1 MEQKNISAIKHVE
14 KIERIRTYILQ
25 FIYKD
30 GNGWAIVNAR
40 TPNLAESVFK
50 TQTKYEGARVTDIKE
65 SRWFGNNMQLV
76 YEGAVTTVSNAD
88 ITKIEGIINEAIR
101 KYNFTDV
108 ITVAVNRKFEEL
120 DLEELIN
127 IDLSDYV
134 TKEDINKSIN
144 EAISNLNLNSYLT
157 RQDVLNLISELNLH
171 GQDGQDGQNGTN
183 GADGVGISNITY
195 NSNNGKLTI
204 YLTDG
209 STKQFTIASSG
220 GPSGIVEV
228 TQIGHGPFSGPNGA
242 VAAATAN
249 PNVMFQWILEEPVEI
264 DGQTVTIRKII
275 WHVGNGEFIDAIGSV
290 ISAD

>member
-1 MEQKNISAIKHVE
+1 MEQKNIVLSKHVE

-50 TQTKYEGARVTDIKE
+50 TQTKYEGAKVTDIKE

-88 ITKIEGIINEAIR
+88 ITKIESIINEAIR
-101 KYNFTDV
+101 KYNFTD
-108 ITVAVNRKFEEL
+108 IIATAVNRKFEEL

-127 IDLSDYV
+127 INLSDYV
-134 TKEDINKSIN
+134 TKEDINTAVN
-144 EAISNLNLNSYLT
+144 EAVGNLNLNSYLT
-157 RQDVLNLISELNLH
+157 EQDVINLISRLDLH
-171 GQDGQDGQNGTN
+171 GKDGTN
-183 GADGVGISNITY
+183 GTDGIGISNITY
-195 NSNNGKLTI
+195 NNSSRKLTI

-228 TQIGHGPFSGPNGA
+228 TQIGNGPFSGPNGA

-249 PNVMFQWILEEPVEI
+249 PDVMFQWILEEPVEI
-264 DGQTVTIRKII
+264 DGQSITIRKVI

>member
-1 MEQKNISAIKHVE
+1 MERENISAIKHVE
-14 KIERIRTYILQ
+14 KIERIRTYVLQ

-65 SRWFGNNMQLV
+65 SRWFGNNIQLV

-88 ITKIEGIINEAIR
+88 ITKIESIVNEAIR
-101 KYNFTDV
+101 KYNFTDT
-108 ITVAVNRKFEEL
+108 IATAINRKFEEL

-127 IDLSDYV
+127 IDLSNYV
-134 TKEDINKSIN
+134 TKEDINKFVN
-144 EAISNLNLNSYLT
+144 EAIDNLNLSSYLT

-171 GQDGQDGQNGTN
+171 GRDGQDGQDGTN

-195 NSNNGKLTI
+195 NSNTGKLTI

-209 STKQFTIASSG
+209 STKQFTITSSG

-228 TQIGHGPFSGPNGA
+228 SQIGHGPFSGSNSA

-249 PNVMFQWILEEPVEI
+249 PNLMFQWILEEPVEI
-264 DGQTVTIRKII
+264 DGQSTTIRKII

-290 ISAD
+290 ISND

>member
-1 MEQKNISAIKHVE
+1 MEQKNIVVSKHVE

-50 TQTKYEGARVTDIKE
+50 TQTKYEGAKVTDIKE

-101 KYNFTDV
+101 KYNFTD
-108 ITVAVNRKFEEL
+108 IIATAVNRKFEEL

-127 IDLSDYV
+127 IDLSDYI
-134 TKEDINKSIN
+134 TKEDINKFVN
-144 EAISNLNLNSYLT
+144 EAISNLNLSSYLT

-171 GQDGQDGQNGTN
+171 GQDGQDGQDGTN
-183 GADGVGISNITY
+183 GTDGVGISNITY

-209 STKQFTIASSG
+209 STKQFTIISNG
-220 GPSGIVEV
+220 GPGGIVEV

-242 VAAATAN
+242 VAAAMAN
-249 PNVMFQWILEEPVEI
+249 SNVMFQWILEEPVEI
-264 DGQTVTIRKII
+264 DGQSVTIRKVI

>member
-1 MEQKNISAIKHVE
+1 MEQKNIVVSKHVE

-50 TQTKYEGARVTDIKE
+50 TQTKYEGAKVTDIKE

-88 ITKIEGIINEAIR
+88 ITKIESIINEAIR
-101 KYNFTDV
+101 KYNFTD
-108 ITVAVNRKFEEL
+108 IIATAVNRKFEEL

-127 IDLSDYV
+127 INLSDYV
-134 TKEDINKSIN
+134 TKEDINTAVN
-144 EAISNLNLNSYLT
+144 EAVGNLNLSSYLT
-157 RQDVLNLISELNLH
+157 SLISELDLH
-171 GQDGQDGQNGTN
+171 GKDGQDGQDGTD
-183 GADGVGISNITY
+183 GADGIGISNITY
-195 NSNNGKLTI
+195 NSSNRKLTI

-209 STKQFTIASSG
+209 STKQFTIASGG

-228 TQIGHGPFSGPNGA
+228 TQIGNGPFSGPNGA

-249 PNVMFQWILEEPVEI
+249 PDVMFQWILEEPVEV
-264 DGQTVTIRKII
+264 DGQSITIRKII

>member
-1 MEQKNISAIKHVE
+1 MKQECISAIKHVE

-50 TQTKYEGARVTDIKE
+50 TQTKYEEARVTDIKE
-65 SRWFGNNMQLV
+65 SRWFGNNIQLV

-88 ITKIEGIINEAIR
+88 ITKIENIINEAIR
-101 KYNFTDV
+101 KYNFADT
-108 ITVAVNRKFEEL
+108 IATAINRKFEEL

-134 TKEDINKSIN
+134 TKEDINKFVN
-144 EAISNLNLNSYLT
+144 EAINGLNLSSYLT

-171 GQDGQDGQNGTN
+171 GQDGQDGQDGTD

-195 NSNNGKLTI
+195 NNNSGKLTI

-209 STKQFTIASSG
+209 STKQFTITSSG

-228 TQIGHGPFSGPNGA
+228 TQIGHGPFSGANGA
-242 VAAATAN
+242 VEAATAN
-249 PNVMFQWILEEPVEI
+249 PNLQFQWILEEPVEI
-264 DGQTVTIRKII
+264 DGQSITVRKII
-275 WHVGNGEFIDAIGSV
+275 WHVGNGEFVDAIGSV
-290 ISAD
+290 ISDD